1 MPHASTTSPAP
12 LALTG
17 VTGFIGGRLLRALV
31 EAGTPVRVLA
41 RRPDA
46 LSSAP
51 PGCEVVTGGLDDHDA
66 LARLVDGA
74 RAVVHLAG
82 AIRGARREDFDDVN
96 VVGTRALVAAMRS
109 RAPHAPLLLVSSLA
123 AREPGLS
130 WYAASKHAAE
140 AVVRDSGLGWT
151 ILRPPAVYGPG
162 DPALAPLWRGLA
174 RGWLLRAGPAH
185 ARFSL
190 VHVDDLVEAMLRL
203 LQSAPDCARIL
214 ALHDGR
220 DGGWDW
226 RALAEAAAAQ
236 RGAPVR
242 IVPVPAMLLRAVAGV
257 NLAAARVLRYAPIL
271 TPPKVRELR
280 HADWSCDNL
289 MLSEVLG
296 WAPRIP
302 LSRALTT
309 LPGWNRP

>member
-1 MPHASTTSPAP
+1 MPHASPTFPAP

-31 EAGTPVRVLA
+31 DAGTPVRVLV
-41 RRPDA
+41 RRPKA
-46 LSSAP
+46 LSPAP
-51 PGCEVVTGGLDDHDA
+51 PGCEVVAGGLDDDAA
-66 LARLVDGA
+66 LARLVEGA
-74 RAVVHLAG
+74 RAVVHLAA
-82 AIRGARREDFDDVN
+82 AIRGARREDFDAVN
-96 VVGTRALVAAMRS
+96 AGGTRALVAAMHS
-109 RAPHAPLLLVSSLA
+109 RVPHAPLLLVSSLA

-130 WYAASKHAAE
+130 WYASSKHAAE
-140 AVVRDSGLGWT
+140 AIVRDSGLGWS

-190 VHVDDLVEAMLRL
+190 LHVDDLVEAMLRL
-203 LQSAPDCARIL
+203 LRSAPDCARIL

-242 IVPVPAMLLRAVAGV
+242 IVPVPAVLLRAVAGA
-257 NLAAARVLRYAPIL
+257 NLAAARTLRYAPLL
-271 TPPKVRELR
+271 TPAKVRELR

-296 WAPRIP
+296 WAPQIP